1 MRSSAIVIFFYRHWI
16 IPKSTRPSLDLRSP
30 SSDMYSSTLDVLLNL
45 YEYVVPGGIV
55 LIDDYDLQACRSAV
69 REFRKKYNVQEELIE
84 VIGGGVYWIR
94 K

>member
-1 MRSSAIVIFFYRHWI
+1 M
-16 IPKSTRPSLDLRSP
+16 
-30 SSDMYSSTLDVLLNL
+30 TLDVLLNL

-55 LIDDYDLQACRSAV
+55 LIDDYDLQACRSEV

-94 K
+94 KNK